1 MEQSNFKKTL
11 SIVSLA
17 VLVLIGSTTAFLT
30 STDTVGN
37 WFRVAEVKLDIEE
50 KFDED
55 TKLSAGQIIT
65 KQPWVKNTGT
75 VNEIFF
81 VEVSVPCIEATFLD
95 SNGQRITPESVTLSN
110 PPLSSEFLQTQQ
122 IYNLIANP
130 ENASEKDYIITPT
143 KTGDVITKNWEF
155 SYRKNTDSSA
165 GWVYLK
171 QTESQKEYK
180 KVQGMRDGI
189 YDTYLLGYSA
199 WVAPNKTT
207 VPIFDKL
214 QLRSIIDADID
225 SGTIGQ
231 VQINAYT
238 IQANELNIAELS
250 GSGTVASPYS
260 QNDLTKI
267 YQVITNKQTTAQEG
281 GSP

>member
-30 STDTVGN
+30 STDTVNN
-37 WFRVAEVKLDIEE
+37 WFKIAEVNLDIEE
-50 KFDED
+50 NFDENQ
-55 TKLSAGQIIT
+55 KLSAGQIIT

-75 VNEIFF
+75 VNELFF
-81 VEVSVPCIEATFLD
+81 VEVSVPCMNATFLD
-95 SNGQRITPESVTLSN
+95 SNGQRIAPESVTLSN

-122 IYNLIANP
+122 IYNLIADT
-130 ENASEKDYIITPT
+130 EKDYIITPT

-155 SYRKNTDSSA
+155 SYHKNTDSSA
-165 GWVYLK
+165 GWVYLE
-171 QTESQKEYK
+171 QTESQEEYK
-180 KVQGMRDGI
+180 KVQGMQDGI
-189 YDTYLLGYSA
+189 YDTYLFGYSA

-231 VQINAYT
+231 VQLNAYT
-238 IQANELNIAELS
+238 IQANELNIAGLS
-250 GSGTVASPYS
+250 GNGTVASPYS
-260 QNDLTKI
+260 QGDLTKI
-267 YQVITNKQTTAQEG
+267 YQIITNKRTTA
-281 GSP
+281 

>member
-17 VLVLIGSTTAFLT
+17 VLVLIGSATAFLT
-30 STDTVGN
+30 STDTVNN
-37 WFRVAEVKLDIEE
+37 WFKVAKVNLDIEE
-50 KFDED
+50 KFDENK
-55 TKLSAGQIIT
+55 KLSAGQIIT

-75 VNEIFF
+75 VNELFF
-81 VEVSVPCIEATFLD
+81 VEVSVPCMEATFLD
-95 SNGQRITPESVTLSN
+95 SSGQRITPDGVTATTAD
-110 PPLSSEFLQTQQ
+110 EYLQTQQ
-122 IYNLIANP
+122 IYNLIADT
-130 ENASEKDYIITPT
+130 EKDYIITPT
-143 KTGDVITKNWEF
+143 QTGDDITKNWEF
-155 SYRKNTDSSA
+155 SYRKNTTSSA

-180 KVQGMRDGI
+180 KVQGMQDGI

-231 VQINAYT
+231 VQLNAYT
-238 IQANELNIAELS
+238 IQANELNIAGLS
-250 GSGTVASPYS
+250 GNGTVASPYS
-260 QNDLTKI
+260 QDDLTKI
-267 YQVITNKQTTAQEG
+267 YQIITNKQTTA
-281 GSP
+281 